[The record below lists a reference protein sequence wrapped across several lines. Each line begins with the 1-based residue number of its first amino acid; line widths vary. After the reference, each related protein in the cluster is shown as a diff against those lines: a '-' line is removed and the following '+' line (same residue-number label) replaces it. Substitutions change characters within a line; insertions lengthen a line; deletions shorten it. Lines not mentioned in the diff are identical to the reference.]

1 MVARGDEM
9 NPLNYKVTWNMVE
22 KTNIGSLSQEMQHVP
37 LQEDLLMDVER
48 ILEQR
53 MLSFYWR
60 KWPRWYLSAGRAV
73 PCVLHLF

>member
-22 KTNIGSLSQEMQHVP
+22 KTSIGSLSQEMQHVP

-48 ILEQR
+48 FLKQR
-53 MLSFYWR
+53 MLSF
-60 KWPRWYLSAGRAV
+60 
-73 PCVLHLF
+73 

>member
-22 KTNIGSLSQEMQHVP
+22 KSNIGSLSQEMQHVP
-37 LQEDLLMDVER
+37 LWEDLLLDVER
-48 ILEQR
+48 SLKQR
-53 MLSFYWR
+53 KLSFYWR
-60 KWPRWYLSAGRAV
+60 EWLRWYLSVGRAV